1 MRAFALFSTREA
13 LWAGWKTSVHIR
25 ERTLQ
30 ANFSDTLQ
38 DREIRSFLMR
48 GKRRLNR
55 VKPIVHGLTAFAQ
68 GRRIGCT
75 RRR

>member
-1 MRAFALFSTREA
+1 MGRVEN
-13 LWAGWKTSVHIR
+13 SVHIR

-30 ANFSDTLQ
+30 ADFSDTLQ

-55 VKPIVHGLTAFAQ
+55 VKRLCMA
-68 GRRIGCT
+68 
-75 RRR
+75 